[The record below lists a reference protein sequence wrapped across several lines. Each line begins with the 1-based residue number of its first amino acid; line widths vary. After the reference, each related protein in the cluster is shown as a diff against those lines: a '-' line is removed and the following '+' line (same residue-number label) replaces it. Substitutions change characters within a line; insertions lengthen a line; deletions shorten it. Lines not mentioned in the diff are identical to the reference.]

1 MQSDRFVSRRKP
13 DGSLGMGR
21 LQRDAQVGFTAGVDG
36 LDGDMFG
43 SVSAGLAY
51 RVEDGFILDDAV
63 FPTVAVANQTT
74 TAARIG
80 IRGQF

>member
-1 MQSDRFVSRRKP
+1 MAASAWDEAIMTPQ
-13 DGSLGMGR
+13 L
-21 LQRDAQVGFTAGVDG
+21 GFTAGVDG

-63 FPTVAVANQTT
+63 FLTVDGAGR
-74 TAARIG
+74 TATSARIR
-80 IRGQF
+80 IKGQF